1 MMIVPVL
8 CFLTLYNLIVNS
20 LLTGDDDVK
29 LFFACLEPLWHWLD
43 PSIPVQHVQDP
54 ILCVSCVIQGFN
66 TGYFEM
72 SKDTFVFYI
81 IHVVHDHLLVNFI
94 MSFHI
99 NSDQCD
105 LHKIIKESTSNI
117 NQIMVHIGKMF
128 DPRIQ
133 FRIFSHQVSVHFII
147 SCVEIINIWLV
158 QSGSR

>member
-99 NSDQCD
+99 TGNSDQYVVICIRS
-105 LHKIIKESTSNI
+105 LKRLLLTLIRSQYI
-117 NQIMVHIGKMF
+117 
-128 DPRIQ
+128 
-133 FRIFSHQVSVHFII
+133 
-147 SCVEIINIWLV
+147 LV
-158 QSGSR
+158 KCLTQGYSSGSFLIKSLYISS

>member
-1 MMIVPVL
+1 MFIIKGLIISLMMIVPVL

-81 IHVVHDHLLVNFI
+81 IHVVYDDLLVNFF

-99 NSDQCD
+99 NSDQYVVICIRS
-105 LHKIIKESTSNI
+105 LKRLLLTLIRSWYILVKCSTQGYS
-117 NQIMVHIGKMF
+117 
-128 DPRIQ
+128 
-133 FRIFSHQVSVHFII
+133 
-147 SCVEIINIWLV
+147 
-158 QSGSR
+158 SGSFLIKSLYISS